1 MFAIREGDW
10 KLILGSGSGGREQPR
25 GRRFEH
31 PYKLFNLKDD
41 IGERDDRYREFS
53 EKAQE
58 LERKALELISSGS
71 SR

>member
-10 KLILGSGSGGREQPR
+10 KLILGSGSGGREPPR
-25 GRRFEH
+25 GRRFER
-31 PYKLFNLKDD
+31 PYQLFNLKDD
-41 IGERDDRYREFS
+41 LGEQNDRYREFS

-58 LERKALELISSGS
+58 LERKALELMSSGS

>member
-25 GRRFEH
+25 GRRFER
-31 PYKLFNLKDD
+31 PYQLFNLKDD
-41 IGERDDRYREFS
+41 IGEQNDRYREFS
-53 EKAQE
+53 DKARE
-58 LERKALELISSGS
+58 LERKALELMSSGS